1 MEEKDENEY
10 KLLWLI
16 KINKLNYVY
25 ENLNE

>member
-16 KINKLNYVY
+16 KISKLNYVY